1 MLDVSDTDSDAD
13 DVSELELVR
22 DEESDECDD
31 SLLLKEDAVVS
42 EDSLVNEDSL
52 IDEEVSGLE
61 GSNDALGIQLDKI
74 NINKVKTHTFC
85 FILFIIKRIN
95 HFAFNMLERTYGSTI
110 TRQN

>member
-22 DEESDECDD
+22 DEEFDD